1 MHDDSDNIF
10 GGPASDQPNAPVLEN
25 AAEIAF
31 SKEKT
36 KDAGAKL
43 GWFHSQE
50 IFLQIIRFDKRE
62 SSEMMT
68 SKTH

>member
-1 MHDDSDNIF
+1 MHDDRDNIF

-31 SKEKT
+31 SKEKLRMLVQ
-36 KDAGAKL
+36 L

-68 SKTH
+68 SKNH